1 MSGEDLL
8 ALYRKRR
15 KAEGHLG
22 ELMSVVSP
30 AQSATSRRK
39 SHCRNREIVKREEGV
54 DPFAC
59 NQVRLLPAGFG
70 HQIMHAQ
77 RAVLERMTGR
87 GWSLRRLA
95 DRVLHTATRY
105 TVSIA
110 QVTVHTGDAS
120 PHGCALVRGL
130 ATPHGP
136 SG

>member
-1 MSGEDLL
+1 M
-8 ALYRKRR
+8 
-15 KAEGHLG
+15 
-22 ELMSVVSP
+22 
-30 AQSATSRRK
+30 
-39 SHCRNREIVKREEGV
+39 KREEGV

-59 NQVRLLPAGFG
+59 NQVRLLLAGFG
-70 HQIMHAQ
+70 YQIMHAQ

-110 QVTVHTGDAS
+110 QITVHTGDAS
-120 PHGCALVRGL
+120 DASHGCALVRGL
-130 ATPHGP
+130 ATPHAP